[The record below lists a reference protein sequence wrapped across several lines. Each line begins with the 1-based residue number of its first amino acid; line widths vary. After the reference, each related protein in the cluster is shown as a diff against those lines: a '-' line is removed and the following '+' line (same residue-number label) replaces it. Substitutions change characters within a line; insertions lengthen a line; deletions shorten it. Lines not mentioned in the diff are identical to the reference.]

1 MAVDWKR
8 GIRLLRKQFRKLGLP
23 DYWHKNSPHTYQVWQ
38 HGVMLVFLRRY
49 ALPYT
54 EFVEWLPNTK
64 LPEYMRLSAIP
75 DEGTLCKE
83 EKRLLPF
90 LEAAA
95 ILLVLPLLPDAFVAG
110 ADMTGLQ
117 TKRASPYYI
126 KRVMGSYSRRGFARL
141 LFVVW
146 KFYILVWEL
155 RLLPKDELKMLKS
168 AWKKLKKKPSTLVYD
183 KKGDSEPHHEWLEQ
197 QGIRSIAP
205 VRKGARR
212 GKRRRELMKSFPQ
225 KTYNKR
231 NWNENTN
238 YRFKNRYG
246 DSLKAYT
253 VKGRR
258 AEVATKVLAQNLW
271 TRLKAIITEL
281 FNMTQHS
288 EYLNTALKNSFLFG
302 CRSVLVACG
311 TVARPFIRLRA
322 NKSSTKMQ
330 NSLGPGSIQ
339 PFFAMGKKALGE
351 KATKV
356 PAAAPHFL
364 ILAKSL
370 NS

>member
-38 HGVMLVFLRRY
+38 HGVMLVFFRRY
-49 ALPYT
+49 CDSYT
-54 EFVEWLPNTK
+54 DFVDWLPHTK
-64 LPEYMRLSAIP
+64 LPDYLQLRSIP

-83 EKRLLPF
+83 EKRLRSH

-95 ILLVLPLLPDAFVAG
+95 MLLVISLLPQHFVAG

-141 LFVVW
+141 ELLVW
-146 KFYILVWEL
+146 KKFILGWEL
-155 RLLPKDELKMLKS
+155 RLFRKDELAMLKNM
-168 AWKKLKKKPSTLVYD
+168 WKKVKKKPTTLVYD
-183 KKGDSEPHHEWLEQ
+183 KKGDSEPHHEWLAT

-212 GKRRRELMKSFPQ
+212 GKRRRELMRNFPQ

-231 NWNENTN
+231 NRNENVN
-238 YRFKNRYG
+238 YMFKNRYG

-253 VKGRR
+253 TKGRR
-258 AEVATKVLAQNLW
+258 AETTTKIAAHNLW
-271 TRLKAIITEL
+271 ARLKALLHEL
-281 FNMTQHS
+281 FNNAAL
-288 EYLNTALKNSFLFG
+288 EEALKRKMNEILENPQHYKPLRHDLAGERRVHVMKSFVLKFEIAEPIKTVKFIFFG
-302 CRSVLVACG
+302 HHDDAYKR
-311 TVARPFIRLRA
+311 
-322 NKSSTKMQ
+322 
-330 NSLGPGSIQ
+330 
-339 PFFAMGKKALGE
+339 
-351 KATKV
+351 
-356 PAAAPHFL
+356 
-364 ILAKSL
+364 
-370 NS
+370 